1 MTSPMYCRN
10 REARRILDTPGRA
23 VGTEY
28 AARAVGARMV
38 RGIVKKSSA
47 VLDHHPL
54 AGKRDSRAAGAA
66 GGSSQPAAPDR

>member
-38 RGIVKKSSA
+38 RGIVNEGITA
-47 VLDHHPL
+47 
-54 AGKRDSRAAGAA
+54 
-66 GGSSQPAAPDR
+66 